1 LYADKFNPVLEF
13 PDIQYSFMDGEAPSD
28 VKIYQEQITWADQ
41 ITFVYPI
48 WWEQMPAML
57 KGFIDRVFTNGYA
70 YVYGENGPKGL
81 LVGKSVQLLI
91 NTGNT
96 SEILEKM
103 GMHAAVKKVNEEGIF
118 KFCGMTAKTT
128 FFGNI
133 TLGSDHDRKQ
143 YLNSI
148 RDIIS
153 E

>member
-1 LYADKFNPVLEF
+1 
-13 PDIQYSFMDGEAPSD
+13 
-28 VKIYQEQITWADQ
+28 
-41 ITFVYPI
+41 
-48 WWEQMPAML
+48 MPAML

-70 YVYGENGPKGL
+70 YVYDENGPKGL

-96 SEILEKM
+96 SEILDKM
-103 GMHAAVKKVNEEGIF
+103 GMHTAIKKVNEEGIF
-118 KFCGMTAKTT
+118 EFCGMTAKTT

-133 TLGSDHDRKQ
+133 ILGSDHDRKQ

-153 E
+153 

>member
-1 LYADKFNPVLEF
+1 
-13 PDIQYSFMDGEAPSD
+13 M
-28 VKIYQEQITWADQ
+28 
-41 ITFVYPI
+41 
-48 WWEQMPAML
+48 
-57 KGFIDRVFTNGYA
+57 
-70 YVYGENGPKGL
+70 
-81 LVGKSVQLLI
+81 
-91 NTGNT
+91 TGNT

-118 KFCGMTAKTT
+118 EFCGMTAKTT

-153 E
+153 